1 MSAHQRGH
9 MSPTE
14 RKEVR
19 DLYASGKY
27 SLRALA
33 KTYGVSHT
41 TIKNIVIAQGK
52 RDQKPIT
59 PEMSHEPKSKPKPK
73 SKSKPKSKPNP
84 TSDLDA
90 LQLRVSKLGEVEAD
104 ILLARSRGSVHV
116 LPQLHR
122 LHVQLHDDLISLKK
136 EHEEVGEMSVE
147 GLIHSIVTTVSTL
160 PPIVRHQILDH
171 LEGLERGNLIRY
183 PAAGDD

>member
-59 PEMSHEPKSKPKPK
+59 PEMSHEPKP
-73 SKSKPKSKPNP
+73 KPKSKPNP

-122 LHVQLHDDLISLKK
+122 LHVQLHDDLIGLKK
-136 EHEEVGEMSVE
+136 EHEEVQKY
-147 GLIHSIVTTVSTL
+147 L
-160 PPIVRHQILDH
+160 
-171 LEGLERGNLIRY
+171 NW
-183 PAAGDD
+183 AAM